1 MIPYNSTTF
10 GIANYIEKYF
20 VNENVF
26 MAKNFKN
33 NFYLAAVIQEAVE
46 FVTPESPEVL
56 KHLQPMP
63 SLLIM
68 KINPWHGLV
77 RQVFISNKIITKMM
91 SKE

>member
-33 NFYLAAVIQEAVE
+33 NFYLATMIEQAVKY
-46 FVTPESPEVL
+46 VTPESYEGFKVL
-56 KHLQPMP
+56 CSYCHM
-63 SLLIM
+63 
-68 KINPWHGLV
+68 
-77 RQVFISNKIITKMM
+77 F
-91 SKE
+91 